1 DGGAGVKRVH
11 VDGGGAGHVGMRAD
25 RFSRYLSGAGHQ
37 QAVGGHAIVG
47 SIRHFRFLRIA
58 EPDVEAGAGRLLGAH
73 VQPVVLVAAELVL
86 GVQARVRPLVAA
98 VSAGGGGPPADDA
111 RLLVVVVVAVV
122 VVLVRGQA
130 GVHRREHVRPRPRR

>member
-1 DGGAGVKRVH
+1 LAVVAVRVVLGAQRGAGSLGGQQDVGGRVRDARRDGGAGVKRVH

-86 GVQARVRPLVAA
+86 GVQARVRP
-98 VSAGGGGPPADDA
+98 
-111 RLLVVVVVAVV
+111 
-122 VVLVRGQA
+122 
-130 GVHRREHVRPRPRR
+130 